1 MVRRRKGGRVEPQR
15 SLGKTKIGYIDVQ
28 VGAGKGYAKS
38 AAPWRWGGRSVR
50 VRTEVVYLLDV
61 GGDGDGWIRSNGHKK
76 MCEFTRFLASYVE
89 TLDETKVFRE
99 LWLGKWKNSKP

>member
-1 MVRRRKGGRVEPQR
+1 MLEVMV
-15 SLGKTKIGYIDVQ
+15 I
-28 VGAGKGYAKS
+28 VG
-38 AAPWRWGGRSVR
+38 
-50 VRTEVVYLLDV
+50 LDLTAT
-61 GGDGDGWIRSNGHKK
+61 KK